1 MNFPFQ
7 NFKILIHKATLIY
20 TLWSKTVEKN
30 LYMHT
35 STQTIKKIYSE
46 MFNPKAKSQNLTILN
61 HNIIMQTD
69 SETPERHN
77 DPALLIHVSEA
88 INC

>member
-1 MNFPFQ
+1 
-7 NFKILIHKATLIY
+7 
-20 TLWSKTVEKN
+20 
-30 LYMHT
+30 
-35 STQTIKKIYSE
+35 

-61 HNIIMQTD
+61 YNIIMQTD
-69 SETPERHN
+69 SETPERHD